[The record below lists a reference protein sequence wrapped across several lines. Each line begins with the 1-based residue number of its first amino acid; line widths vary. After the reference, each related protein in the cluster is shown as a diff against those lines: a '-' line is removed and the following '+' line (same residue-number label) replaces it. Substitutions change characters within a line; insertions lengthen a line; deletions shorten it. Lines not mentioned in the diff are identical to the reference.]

1 MLSSKSKPQ
10 DVLNMCSQVRELLTE
25 EPCSSVIM
33 AYGISAAGKT
43 FTIEVGAG
51 PDACTAHSSQHI
63 YHDEAEAP
71 VYDLTVMAHTCVL
84 MH

>member
-1 MLSSKSKPQ
+1 MLSSKSIPQ
-10 DVLNMCSQVRELLTE
+10 NVLNMCSQVRELLME

-51 PDACTAHSSQHI
+51 PDACTAHSSSHI
-63 YHDEAEAP
+63 YHDEAEAA
-71 VYDLTVMAHTCVL
+71 VDDLTVMAHTRVQML
-84 MH
+84 